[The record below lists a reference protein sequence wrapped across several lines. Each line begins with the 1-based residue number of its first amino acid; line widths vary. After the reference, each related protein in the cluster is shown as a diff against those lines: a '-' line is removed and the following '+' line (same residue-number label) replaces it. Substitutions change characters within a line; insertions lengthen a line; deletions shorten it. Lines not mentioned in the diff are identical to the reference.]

1 MAANDPSM
9 PPTEAPTAT
18 PDAGGMPPGMPPS
31 GPQGGDQMIP
41 VPMAAIAA
49 LRDLIGQL
57 GQGLDQILGPQGG
70 QGGGMPS
77 QGAPEPA
84 GAGAAPTMG
93 SNPSPDEEDLAR
105 FAQQLSNR

>member
-9 PPTEAPTAT
+9 PPTEAPTPT
-18 PDAGGMPPGMPPS
+18 PTAGGMPPGMPPS

-70 QGGGMPS
+70 QGGGMPP
-77 QGAPEPA
+77 QGGAP
-84 GAGAAPTMG
+84 AAPMG
-93 SNPSPDEEDLAR
+93 GKPDMGGKPSPDEEDLAQ